1 MKFYASLTKRSLVA
15 RIGVLVICIVV
26 AYLFTGVEAKAQFN
40 PPCVDSTPFCPCVL
54 EDGTCM
60 DIDTPIDD
68 SVLLLLISGLLIG
81 FYKLHVR
88 KLA

>member
-1 MKFYASLTKRSLVA
+1 MKFYECLSKRSLVA

-26 AYLFTGVEAKAQFN
+26 TYLFAGIEAKAQFT

-54 EDGTCM
+54 EDGNCM

-68 SVLLLLISGLLIG
+68 SVLFLLLSGLLIG

-88 KLA
+88 ELR